1 MINYIYQLE
10 FKLFFSSK
18 AARVGLLILLIS
30 GFSSIY
36 LGKSF
41 IVKQRSVIEKAG
53 KMQQEHLDE
62 NVKYFSKDL
71 GLLLFYNK
79 FAIANVPDNW
89 AAFANGQRDINPY
102 LLSVTLLG
110 LEGQMYDTDLNNPS
124 TLLLGNMDLAFV
136 FIFLFPLVIIAFT
149 YSVLSAEQESGV
161 WGLIRSQSKLP
172 LRTIWRKL
180 VVRVLVVFAVFMLL
194 MFCAVIYLDLKPDLR
209 FLVVLTLISL
219 YLICWFCI
227 SFWIISYGKSSSF
240 NAVCLIAIWVAMN
253 IISPAILNVWLT
265 KKYPVPEALENVV
278 KQREGYHEK
287 WDLDK
292 SATMDKFYQHY
303 PQFRQYPFPSSL
315 TFSWYWYYAMQQMGD
330 DDAALSSA
338 RITEKLKQRQH
349 FTNIASLFL
358 PGIQTQAGLNELAG
372 SDLQNHTDFLLTLR
386 AYHEKMRLFFYPSV
400 FKGSKVENINWKQFK
415 IKQYSSHT
423 DGLAW
428 QKLLSLIVFSI
439 VPALSGVYNFSKRDS
454 LL

>member
-10 FKLFFSSK
+10 FKLFFSNK

-30 GFSSIY
+30 GFSSLY
-36 LGKSF
+36 LGKNF
-41 IVKQRSVIEKAG
+41 IDKQRTVIEKAE
-53 KMQQEHLDE
+53 KMQLEHLE
-62 NVKYFSKDL
+62 KNIKYFNKDL

-102 LLSVTLLG
+102 LLSVSILG

-149 YSVLSAEQESGV
+149 YNILSAEQESGV
-161 WGLIRSQSKLP
+161 WGLIRSQSKVP

-180 VVRVLVVFAVFMLL
+180 VVRVTVVFTVFLIL
-194 MFCAVIYLDLKPDLR
+194 MISAVIYLDLKPDLR
-209 FLVVLTLISL
+209 FLMVLILISL
-219 YLICWFCI
+219 YLICWFSI
-227 SFWIISYGKSSSF
+227 SFWIISYGKASNF
-240 NAVCLIAIWVAMN
+240 NAVCLIAIWVTMN

-303 PQFRQYPFPSSL
+303 PQFRQYPFPSAL

-330 DDAALSSA
+330 EDAALSSA

-349 FTNIASLFL
+349 FTNIASFLL

-372 SDLQNHTDFLLTLR
+372 SDLKNHTDFLQALR
-386 AYHEKMRLFFYPSV
+386 VFHEKMRLFFYPSI
-400 FKGSKVENINWKQFK
+400 FTDSKVESVNWKQFK
-415 IKQYSSHT
+415 IKYFSSHT
-423 DGLAW
+423 AEQVW
-428 QKLLSLIVFSI
+428 QKLFSLILFSI
-439 VPALSGVYNFSKRDS
+439 IPLLAGIFNFRKRDS